1 MKKNLT
7 RALTESAV
15 MLAVATA
22 LSMFKLI
29 DLPYGGSVTIA
40 SMLPILIIAYRYGVK
55 WGLLT
60 GAAYGG
66 VQQLLGLKTLSYVS
80 TWQSVVAVI
89 LLDYI
94 VAFMVIGFGGSFRR
108 MKSQPTGMVLGG
120 LLVGILR
127 YLCHIISGATVWAGL
142 SIPTNAALI
151 YSIGYNGT
159 YMIPETIVLLIA
171 AYYLG
176 SKLDF
181 RADQIGPYKAEER
194 RLLSPL
200 DWVAGLLLA
209 GACIFDTA
217 SVFMHLQNAEA
228 GDFDITGLSAVDWK
242 LILFVTVLAVA
253 GALILFYV
261 SRKMTGYDR
270 ERVFEYVLSF
280 LVPLAGFILGCI
292 LLAQDDQ
299 GKRQTGKMCAIIALV
314 PTILSYVVILDRL
327 SQIF

>member
-94 VAFMVIGFGGSFRR
+94 VAFMVIGFGGTFRR
-108 MKSQPTGMVLGG
+108 MKSQPTGLVLGG

-181 RADQIGPYKAEER
+181 RADQIGPYRAENQQS
-194 RLLSPL
+194 LTLL
-200 DWVAGLLLA
+200 DWLSGLLIA

-217 SVFMHLQNAEA
+217 AIFLHLQNADT
-228 GDFDITGLSAVDWK
+228 GDFDITGLASVNW
-242 LILFVTVLAVA
+242 L
-253 GALILFYV
+253 
-261 SRKMTGYDR
+261 M
-270 ERVFEYVLSF
+270 
-280 LVPLAGFILGCI
+280 
-292 LLAQDDQ
+292 
-299 GKRQTGKMCAIIALV
+299 IALV
-314 PTILSYVVILDRL
+314 TGIAIGAALVLFFVSRH
-327 SQIF
+327 QKKQAAA